1 MQPTALASS
10 LHTYRQTNARTAAAR
25 MLSWVAVAVLSAGCF
40 LPTLAHSQT
49 TAASNRTVCNLSGSG
64 LSLNQSPLQSTNFLF
79 STISLGKQATAGRAC
94 SPVVS
99 AFTQSLAHNTRS
111 NFNLALQRSRQE
123 SGVAFIAPGR
133 AGDLSSRDRGV
144 ILARLQRDIREEL
157 HHHR

>member
-10 LHTYRQTNARTAAAR
+10 LHTYRHTNAKTAGAR
-25 MLSWVAVAVLSAGCF
+25 MLTWLAVAVLSAGCF

-49 TAASNRTVCNLSGSG
+49 AAASNRTVCNLSGSG
-64 LSLNQSPLQSTNFLF
+64 LSLNQSLQSTNFLF
-79 STISLGKQATAGRAC
+79 STISLGKQATAGGAC

-99 AFTQSLAHNTRS
+99 AFAQSLAHNTWS
-111 NFNLALQRSRQE
+111 NFNLALQRSRREPGLLLSHPAGQATFQ
-123 SGVAFIAPGR
+123 SG
-133 AGDLSSRDRGV
+133 RGV